1 MGEQMSVKSTLLLLA
16 VGTLFTACRHAD
28 MARQPDGSPNP
39 CGSFTGR
46 PGTSADTAPMF
57 FSPRTPTEVATDT
70 EIVPHLVGT
79 WVLDPRT
86 DSDDYQ
92 AITIQSDGG
101 FTATTGRKKQVSG
114 TWRVDRGVLFLGKPK
129 ASAPLDY
136 YGFHT
141 VESIDGHHLVCG
153 IDISVAGRMR
163 FRK

>member
-1 MGEQMSVKSTLLLLA
+1 MSVKSTLLLLA

-28 MARQPDGSPNP
+28 VARQLDGSPNP
-39 CGSFTGR
+39 CGTFTGR

-57 FSPRTPTEVATDT
+57 FSPRTPAGLATDT
-70 EIVPHLVGT
+70 EIVQHLVGT

-86 DSDDYQ
+86 DSDEYQ
-92 AITIQSDGG
+92 AITIQADGS
-101 FTATTGRKKQVSG
+101 FTATTRGKKQVSG
-114 TWRVDRGVLFLGKPK
+114 AWRVDRDVLFLGKPN
-129 ASAPLDY
+129 APAPLDY

-141 VESIDGHHLVCG
+141 IELVDGHHLVCG